1 MSAPA
6 LQLVIDARPRGPRGP
21 MAAEVV
27 LGRPVL
33 GHLLDHATSLAS
45 PGQSIAVHAREDEH
59 PLLQG
64 LVAEHGS
71 DRFRLVAGPPQ
82 AGAAIL
88 RTDRFYD
95 GRRLRWAMRT
105 GQNLETAAI
114 WRLDRPEA
122 LGAAEDELKRRLT
135 YQPLGRFWAFS
146 LAEKLAAVLEL
157 SAFRPNMLTLG
168 AAGLM
173 LAAAGI
179 VAFGGPGLIHQFFTA
194 LALATALVLD
204 TADGRLARLQG
215 TASPFG
221 RWLDHVL
228 DELCDVALHAAI
240 AWSMFRATNLP
251 GWLAVGILYASG
263 KYMFLVQSVAGEALE
278 REAGSGVGGE
288 PVGQTSGLRVRRQT
302 RPRGSFRPSHALKR
316 LVGMAGHADVRW
328 HLWIVLGLF
337 GRLDLALIAYAV
349 YFPLRALGG
358 GIGKAVAHA

>member
-1 MSAPA
+1 MSVPAP
-6 LQLVIDARPRGPRGP
+6 QLAIDARPRGPRGP
-21 MAAEVV
+21 LAAEVV

-33 GHLLDHATSLAS
+33 EHLLEQARSLAP
-45 PGQSIAVHAREDEH
+45 PGQPIAVHSCEDEH
-59 PLLQG
+59 TLLRG
-64 LVAEHGS
+64 LVGGPGS
-71 DRFRLVAGPPQ
+71 NRVEIVTGPPR
-82 AGAAIL
+82 AGVAVL

-135 YQPLGRFWAFS
+135 YQPLGRFWAFA

-157 SAFRPNMLTLG
+157 SLFRPNMLTLA

-179 VAFGGPGLIHQFFTA
+179 VGAGSPGMIPQFLTA
-194 LALATALVLD
+194 LALAAALVLD

-228 DELCDVALHAAI
+228 DELCDVALHAGI

-278 REAGSGVGGE
+278 LEAGGDTPLPTMPRMLQARSR
-288 PVGQTSGLRVRRQT
+288 LRAT
-302 RPRGSFRPSHALKR
+302 IRPLRTFRR
-316 LVGMAGHADVRW
+316 LVEMAGHADIRW
-328 HLWIVLGLF
+328 HVWIALALF
-337 GRLDLALIAYAV
+337 GRLDLALVAYAA
-349 YFPLRALGG
+349 YFPLRAIGG